1 MMIIGCLEGGISM
14 SGFLK
19 RYHQGEYQQVWDEL
33 DALGA
38 GVREDAVHPE
48 ATAVARETMQRV
60 RHNIEVV
67 IPRLEV
73 LGYQFGYAW
82 VQQRPSMD
90 DAWVGEQP
98 ERFIPPS
105 QETPQRLKRFE
116 ELVGAIPLSVRAF
129 WSEVGAVN
137 LVGEHSRWEEL
148 FQRYTPRELEPPNL
162 DPLFVEGLSKHLLDL
177 YIHEHAQGEALFPL
191 PLAPD
196 AYHKYNISGS
206 GGYEIALPDASADA
220 PLLNE
225 WHHTTFVNYLRVC
238 LHYGGLPGLQR
249 ISNLI
254 PDELAYICEEF
265 LPF

>member
-1 MMIIGCLEGGISM
+1 M
-14 SGFLK
+14 SGFLE
-19 RYHQGEYQQVWDEL
+19 RYRQGEYQQVWDEL

-38 GVREDAVHPE
+38 GVRDRFVYAE
-48 ATAVARETMQRV
+48 ALAVAHETMQRV

-67 IPRLEV
+67 IPRLEA

-82 VQQRPSMD
+82 MQQHPPVD
-90 DAWVGEQP
+90 DTWVAEQP
-98 ERFIPPS
+98 ARRILPS
-105 QETPQRLKRFE
+105 GDTPQRLERFE

-137 LVGEHSRWEEL
+137 LVGAHPHWEEL
-148 FQRYTPRELEPPNL
+148 FQQYMVGGLEPPNL
-162 DPLFVEGLSKHLLDL
+162 DPLFVEGLSEHLLDL
-177 YIHEHAQGEALFPL
+177 YAYERSQGAELFPL

-225 WHHTTFVNYLRVC
+225 WHDTTFVNYLRVC
-238 LHYGGLPGLQR
+238 LHYGGLPGLQH
-249 ISNLI
+249 ISTLI
-254 PDELAYICEEF
+254 PDELAYVREG
-265 LPF
+265 LVPF

>member
-1 MMIIGCLEGGISM
+1 M
-14 SGFLK
+14 SGFLE
-19 RYHQGEYQQVWDEL
+19 RYRQGEYQEVWDEL
-33 DALGA
+33 DALGV
-38 GVREDAVHPE
+38 GVRERLVYSE
-48 ATAVARETMQRV
+48 ALAVAHETMQRV

-67 IPRLEV
+67 ISRLEA

-82 VQQRPSMD
+82 MQQYPPVD
-90 DAWVGEQP
+90 ETWVAEQP
-98 ERFIPPS
+98 ARRILPS
-105 QETPQRLKRFE
+105 EETPQRLERFE

-137 LVGEHSRWEEL
+137 LVGAHPRWEEL
-148 FQRYTPRELEPPNL
+148 FQRHMIRGLEPPNL
-162 DPLFVEGLSKHLLDL
+162 DPLFVEGLSEHLLDL
-177 YIHEHAQGEALFPL
+177 YAYERSQGEELFPL

-196 AYHKYNISGS
+196 GYHKYNISGS

-225 WHHTTFVNYLRVC
+225 WHDTTFVNYLRVC

-254 PDELAYICEEF
+254 PDELAYVREG
-265 LPF
+265 LVPF